1 MFGRSVFVHCPSCLG
16 AAAAVLAAEVPCGD
30 GVLTMWAGEHRHA
43 THYLDRVM
51 SHIFKCSRLSE
62 QGSEPKLLRR
72 EFGLTR
78 VAGER
83 GDQLSVFILC
93 RQGDGNGCN
102 FRLL

>member
-1 MFGRSVFVHCPSCLG
+1 MLIHCPRRLS

-62 QGSEPKLLRR
+62 QGSEPKLLRP
-72 EFGLTR
+72 ESGSTN
-78 VAGER
+78 VAGDR
-83 GDQLSVFILC
+83 VD
-93 RQGDGNGCN
+93 
-102 FRLL
+102 